1 MEQQPFTPDL
11 LKSLDALL
19 ELDPEK
25 CASVLQLWP
34 IDVLERLIIMQPTK
48 QLLSVFKLLKMD
60 FQPFLQLKLIELMS
74 IHEPEGVV
82 MWLQNKPFPL
92 EEVEGVFER
101 TKNIEGQGFISELKG
116 NYKAAIQ
123 FYLEIYK
130 LESQQYLV
138 SFRN

>member
-1 MEQQPFTPDL
+1 
-11 LKSLDALL
+11 
-19 ELDPEK
+19 
-25 CASVLQLWP
+25 
-34 IDVLERLIIMQPTK
+34 MQPTK

-92 EEVEGVFER
+92 EEVEGVFDR